1 MEFKGGDAM
10 WHFIRLIAL
19 GGCLLAI
26 VGNSAYAE
34 ALSEEESRALL
45 NGTTWKMGWSGSFT
59 SEYTNYWDWKP
70 DGSVCGRIGGDNKD
84 GPCADV
90 GQWRLE
96 GNRLCWRYD
105 WLFAAGGYSVA
116 CVRLEGTGERKYLAI
131 SDKTGNLMFAFF
143 VDE

>member
-1 MEFKGGDAM
+1 M
-10 WHFIRLIAL
+10 WHFIRVIAL

-45 NGTTWKMGWSGSFT
+45 NGTTWKMGLFGNFT
-59 SEYTNYWDWKP
+59 ISNVVTYWDWKP
-70 DGSVCGRIGGDNKD
+70 DGSVCGRIAGANKD
-84 GPCADV
+84 EPCADV

-105 WLFAAGGYSVA
+105 WLPFTYYRVA
-116 CVRLEGTGERKYLAI
+116 CVRIEGTGERKYLAI
-131 SDKTGNLMFAFF
+131 SEKTGNLLFAFF
-143 VDE
+143 VVE

>member
-1 MEFKGGDAM
+1 M

-19 GGCLLAI
+19 GGCLFAI

-45 NGTTWKMGWSGSFT
+45 NGTTWKILHESDHVF
-59 SEYTNYWDWKP
+59 YWDWKP
-70 DGSVCGRIGGDNKD
+70 DNSVCGRIEGLDKD
-84 GPCADV
+84 KPCTDV

-105 WLFAAGGYSVA
+105 WLPPYKVGCF
-116 CVRLEGTGERKYLAI
+116 RIEGTGERKYLLI
-131 SDKTGNLMFAFF
+131 NDKTGNLVFVFF
-143 VDE
+143 VVE

>member
-1 MEFKGGDAM
+1 M

-26 VGNSAYAE
+26 IGNSAYAE
-34 ALSEEESRALL
+34 ALGEEESRALL
-45 NGTTWKMGWSGSFT
+45 NGTTWKFGLQGSFT
-59 SEYTNYWDWKP
+59 GNFVHYWDWKP

-96 GNRLCWRYD
+96 GNRLCWRYT
-105 WLFAAGGYSVA
+105 WMNALGYYKVG
-116 CVRLEGTGERKYLAI
+116 CFRIEGTGEGKYLAI
-131 SDKTGNLMFAFF
+131 NDKTGNLAFAFF
-143 VDE
+143 VVE